1 MSPEISSGVPL
12 QELQRQFVREILH
25 RDSTG
30 LIPQVVAKGAAN
42 DLGAERRL
50 AIYRTNARE
59 NFALALEAAFPL
71 LLNGTGSEEF
81 RQLTWAY
88 QRDCPST
95 AGNLFHLG
103 ARLPGYLAEHL
114 RGTQDEYLI
123 DVARLEWAVQ
133 ESLVA
138 EDGASALNL
147 AALAEVPADRQ
158 ADIRFLLHPSVRLL
172 RTQYAVFGPWEAL
185 QAGQTVAPAAPAA
198 PAAPDS
204 ECLLVRRLPSGVQLQ
219 RLASDDFDWL
229 SALPQGVLQPSERVA
244 QPNTEQREIGSLLV
258 RWVTAGVITDFTL
271 DNSLPG
277 PSVGENPP

>member
-1 MSPEISSGVPL
+1 MSPEISSGAPL
-12 QELQRQFVREILH
+12 RELQRQFVREILY

-30 LIPQVVAKGAAN
+30 LIPQVVANGATN
-42 DLGAERRL
+42 DPGAERRL

-59 NFALALEAAFPL
+59 TFALALEAAFPL
-71 LLNGTGSEEF
+71 LLRCTGSEEF
-81 RQLTWAY
+81 RQLAWAY
-88 QRDCPST
+88 QRACPST

-114 RGTQDEYLI
+114 RGTDDEYLI

-138 EDGASALNL
+138 ADGASALNL

-185 QAGQTVAPAAPAA
+185 QAGQTVAPV
-198 PAAPDS
+198 APDA
-204 ECLLVRRLPSGVQLQ
+204 ECLLVRRLASGVQLQ

-229 SALPQGVLQPSERVA
+229 SAL
-244 QPNTEQREIGSLLV
+244 QRGDLLAEEAELGSLLV
-258 RWVTAGVITDFTL
+258 SWVTAGVITDFSVL
-271 DNSLPG
+271 D
-277 PSVGENPP
+277 PS